1 MIRAGQVLLA
11 WAALI
16 GAWTVMLWI
25 WSSDAVPVALFGG
38 ATLTMAAIGSAALL
52 LGRRRSTP
60 GETEAVGEVR
70 AVPDLSLG
78 TFALAAGVTAMA
90 LGAVFGLFM
99 VLIGAGLAL
108 AGAGRLTTERQAERR
123 GGPPA
128 R

>member
-25 WSSDAVPVALFGG
+25 WSGDAVPVALFGG

-52 LGRRRSTP
+52 LGRRRPTP
-60 GETEAVGEVR
+60 GETEPVGEVR

-78 TFALAAGVTAMA
+78 TFALAAGLAAMA

-108 AGAGRLTTERQAERR
+108 AGAGRLTTERRAERR